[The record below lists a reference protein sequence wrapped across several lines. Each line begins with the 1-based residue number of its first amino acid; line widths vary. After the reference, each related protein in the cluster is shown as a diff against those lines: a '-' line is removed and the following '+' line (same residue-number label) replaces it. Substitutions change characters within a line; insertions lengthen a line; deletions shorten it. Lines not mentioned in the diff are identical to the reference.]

1 MCFAI
6 AAVATSAAAA
16 VADVADT
23 TTTANK
29 WLFNTG
35 TLEGEGI

>member
-6 AAVATSAAAA
+6 AAVATSAVAA
-16 VADVADT
+16 VAD

>member
-16 VADVADT
+16 VAAVAD